1 MNVEAHTSNIN
12 SAIQAFF
19 TPGIKCEEAQKVDR
33 GYGLVLREFD
43 PNNDNF
49 LFLDIDGVMHPF
61 GTMEAYFEDGKFV
74 IKKNDKSWI
83 ENGEPFSRLP
93 FLIHLADRWNLKI
106 VLHSAWRL
114 AYNLTELKR
123 ELPKELMDRLVGVTD
138 PLEVHRFPS
147 ITKFING
154 AGIRK
159 YMIVDDDLKD
169 FPWVVQKGPK
179 FAGTDSRLGMN
190 AEIIVKLSLGFQC
203 QNPEANVAPSVVQ
216 APTLASVTS

>member
-1 MNVEAHTSNIN
+1 MFHRIDSN
-12 SAIQAFF
+12 
-19 TPGIKCEEAQKVDR
+19 PGIKCEEAQKADR
-33 GYGLVLREFD
+33 GYGLVLQEFD
-43 PNNDNF
+43 PENDNF

-61 GTMEAYFEDGKFV
+61 GTMEAYFEDGKFI

-93 FLIHLADRWNLKI
+93 FLIHLADRWDLKI

-147 ITKFING
+147 ITKFISG
-154 AGIRK
+154 TGVK
-159 YMIVDDDLKD
+159 KFMIVDDDTKD
-169 FPWVVQKGPK
+169 FPWNVVKSPK
-179 FAGTDSRLGMN
+179 FVGTDPKLGMN
-190 AEIIVKLSLGFQC
+190 AEVIVKLSLGFQC
-203 QNPEANVAPSVVQ
+203 QNQDSKTTSATSVVPVP
-216 APTLASVTS
+216 AAS

>member
-1 MNVEAHTSNIN
+1 MSVESHTTEIN

-19 TPGIKCEEAQKVDR
+19 TPGVKCEEAQKVDK
-33 GYGLVLREFD
+33 GYGLILQEFD
-43 PNNDNF
+43 PENDNF

-61 GTMEAYFEDGKFV
+61 GTMEAYFENGKFI

-93 FLIHLADRWNLKI
+93 LLIHLVDHWNLKI

-123 ELPKELMDRLVGVTD
+123 ELPKELMNRLVGVTD

-147 ITKFING
+147 ISKFILG
-154 AGIRK
+154 TGIK
-159 YMIVDDDLKD
+159 KFMIVDDDTKD
-169 FPWVVQKGPK
+169 FPWNVVKSPK
-179 FAGTDSRLGMN
+179 FVGTDPRLGMN
-190 AEIIVKLSLGFQC
+190 AEVIVKLSLGFQC
-203 QNPEANVAPSVVQ
+203 QNPEANEAPSM
-216 APTLASVTS
+216 ASAQTAS